1 MRRALQLIIYAVRPV
16 TLEEVAEA
24 VVTEVGQDSL
34 DIESRLHHPGLLLAI
49 CGSLVSFNDGELGL
63 AHYSVQE
70 YLTSERIQH
79 GPAREFAMTETKSAF
94 EISAICLTY
103 LGFTDFNIGPCPP
116 ADIKFRQH
124 SFPFLTYAA
133 LNWFV
138 HAKVQS
144 VELRIISLA
153 TKIFNN
159 DLNQNLHSWS
169 QVYWMANRD
178 FMPRDIPYLD
188 SPLAY
193 PIRLRLPELARYIL
207 QTGAHV
213 PCAQGLRRTIIYDD
227 ANMLEALLQHGA
239 DPNAECDGQTHVCHA
254 ARLGRERMLKLLFQ
268 YGADIGSGALLLAVQ
283 SLHFGA
289 VQVLLQNGAD
299 CNEVSDLGSTA
310 LYFAVRESDL
320 MMVYLLLEHGADP
333 SPIPGYRT
341 PSCSVKKIW
350 FDSIVE
356 ILRQS
361 RASIT
366 TLTERSNQALD
377 DDTITRLDRIVEM
390 LSSIVL
396 VGHEPMYF
404 KQDHSWGMIVEM
416 LLWYGW
422 DRDSPNK
429 NSSDQ
434 PRYPVARF
442 EVPGSWTRI
451 AETLRVFPKIA
462 FTPTTHQRVTQTPG
476 DARLQDKWG
485 DELDN

>member
-1 MRRALQLIIYAVRPV
+1 MRRALQLIIYAARPV
-16 TLEEVAEA
+16 TVEEVAEA
-24 VVTEVGQDSL
+24 VITEVGQDSL

-49 CGSLVSFNDGELGL
+49 CGSLVSFNDGEPGL

-79 GPAREFAMTETKSAF
+79 GPAREFAMTETKAAF

-103 LGFTDFNIGPCPP
+103 LGFTDFNIGPCSP

-124 SFPFLTYAA
+124 RFPFLTYAA

-138 HAKVQS
+138 H
-144 VELRIISLA
+144 
-153 TKIFNN
+153 
-159 DLNQNLHSWS
+159 
-169 QVYWMANRD
+169 
-178 FMPRDIPYLD
+178 
-188 SPLAY
+188 
-193 PIRLRLPELARYIL
+193 
-207 QTGAHV
+207 
-213 PCAQGLRRTIIYDD
+213 
-227 ANMLEALLQHGA
+227 
-239 DPNAECDGQTHVCHA
+239 
-254 ARLGRERMLKLLFQ
+254 
-268 YGADIGSGALLLAVQ
+268 AVQ

-310 LYFAVRESDL
+310 LYFAVRESDP

-341 PSCSVKKIW
+341 PSCAVKKIW

-366 TLTERSNQALD
+366 TLTDRSIQALD

-434 PRYPVARF
+434 PRYPVACF